1 MIRLLPLGPGSELP
15 GWIEALDAA
24 VFGQAWGPLAD
35 HERIWADEGT
45 AFARWG
51 LIPAAGEAEL
61 LRIAVATSLRRR
73 GTGRALLRACEAALG
88 ASGLR
93 ALRLEV
99 RVSNAAARALY
110 EAEGWRMEG
119 LRPRYYRDGEDAAL
133 YGKDL
138 DLDPPPLHS
147 THASAP

>member
-15 GWIEALDAA
+15 AWIEALDGS
-24 VFGQAWGPLAD
+24 VFDQAWGPLAD
-35 HERIWADEGT
+35 HERIWALEPE
-45 AFARWG
+45 AFARWSAV
-51 LIPAAGEAEL
+51 PAAGEAEL
-61 LRIAVATSLRRR
+61 LRIAVAPSARRKGLAR
-73 GTGRALLRACEAALG
+73 QLLRACEAALR
-88 ASGLR
+88 ASGIR

-99 RVSNAAARALY
+99 RVSNGAARSLY

-138 DLDPPPLHS
+138 G
-147 THASAP
+147 

>member
-1 MIRLLPLGPGSELP
+1 MIRRLPLGPGSDLP
-15 GWIEALDAA
+15 GWLEALERET
-24 VFGQAWGPLAD
+24 FGGTWGPLAD
-35 HERIWADEGT
+35 HERIWAAEGE

-51 LIPAAGEAEL
+51 AVPAAGEAEL
-61 LRIAVATSLRRR
+61 LRIAVAPPARRR
-73 GTGRALLRACEAALG
+73 GLARDLLRAAEADLRARG
-88 ASGLR
+88 VR

-119 LRPRYYRDGEDAAL
+119 LRPRYYGDGEDAAL

-138 DLDPPPLHS
+138 
-147 THASAP
+147 A